1 MKSTIQY
8 LKTLL
13 ETHKREDRVNQFH
26 LRRIQ
31 DLDFDNYVP
40 ELEEMPDWAKA
51 IRMHN
56 NNIRSV

>member
-1 MKSTIQY
+1 MKSTTKY

-13 ETHKREDRVNQFH
+13 EARKQEDRVKQFSQ
-26 LRRIQ
+26 RRIENI
-31 DLDFDNYVP
+31 DFDNYAP
-40 ELEEMPDWAKA
+40 EPEEMPDWAKA